1 MISDRSTKS
10 HKIPQIPLRL
20 VLIVPFVLQIVG
32 AVGIVGYSSYRNGQE
47 AVNSMADRM
56 MEQTTKRVRDHLD
69 NTLQI
74 QQQAVAINHSAF
86 EQGALKIDNLEQVR
100 SQLWQQMNLSP
111 NLSSTYFANE
121 RGEFIGYFRLLS
133 KEIVEKAEKLSD
145 ETLQQGTLVL
155 GEVNLTDVNKRKYYL
170 VDNQGRGRKFVYGI
184 SSDVKS
190 TDWYIAAKKANK
202 QTWSPI
208 FVYKVPNTFGLDAIA
223 PIYNSKDNDK
233 VELQGVFSSGIIL
246 DGIGTFLNNLNFS
259 PSGKTFIIEH
269 SGNIVATS
277 TLETP
282 FLKNEQG
289 ALTRL
294 SATQSQDPQTRAIAT
309 YLQAKY
315 GDFHQVPNYL
325 HLQVPFQGKTLF
337 VRVTPYQDRRDL
349 DWLVVVVI
357 PDTDFMGEIQAN
369 FRLTILISV
378 ITLLIATGLG
388 IMTTRWITHPI
399 LRLAKASQAI
409 AKGDWQN
416 SVVVENQTQQILE
429 SQSITEVN
437 TLFDSFHGMAIQL
450 KESFETLEHRVEERT
465 NELMIANRQ
474 LESLVNLDGLT
485 HIANRRRF
493 NNYLEIEW
501 QRHQREQRPL
511 ALILMDIDYFKRY
524 NDSYGHQ
531 GGDDC
536 LIQVAQVIAQTPK
549 RPTDLTARYGGEE
562 FVIVLCNTDTEGALK
577 IADAVQTA
585 IADLAIPHETY
596 VNNYVTLSMGVA
608 SLIPISGQNP
618 ESLISYADKALYTA
632 KDQGRNR
639 AIASSC
645 SN

>member
-1 MISDRSTKS
+1 
-10 HKIPQIPLRL
+10 
-20 VLIVPFVLQIVG
+20 
-32 AVGIVGYSSYRNGQE
+32 
-47 AVNSMADRM
+47 
-56 MEQTTKRVRDHLD
+56 
-69 NTLQI
+69 
-74 QQQAVAINHSAF
+74 
-86 EQGALKIDNLEQVR
+86 
-100 SQLWQQMNLSP
+100 
-111 NLSSTYFANE
+111 
-121 RGEFIGYFRLLS
+121 
-133 KEIVEKAEKLSD
+133 
-145 ETLQQGTLVL
+145 
-155 GEVNLTDVNKRKYYL
+155 
-170 VDNQGRGRKFVYGI
+170 
-184 SSDVKS
+184 
-190 TDWYIAAKKANK
+190 
-202 QTWSPI
+202 
-208 FVYKVPNTFGLDAIA
+208 
-223 PIYNSKDNDK
+223 
-233 VELQGVFSSGIIL
+233 
-246 DGIGTFLNNLNFS
+246 
-259 PSGKTFIIEH
+259 
-269 SGNIVATS
+269 
-277 TLETP
+277 
-282 FLKNEQG
+282 
-289 ALTRL
+289 
-294 SATQSQDPQTRAIAT
+294 
-309 YLQAKY
+309 
-315 GDFHQVPNYL
+315 
-325 HLQVPFQGKTLF
+325 
-337 VRVTPYQDRRDL
+337 
-349 DWLVVVVI
+349 
-357 PDTDFMGEIQAN
+357 
-369 FRLTILISV
+369 
-378 ITLLIATGLG
+378 
-388 IMTTRWITHPI
+388 
-399 LRLAKASQAI
+399 
-409 AKGDWQN
+409 
-416 SVVVENQTQQILE
+416 VVENQTQQILE